1 MHAKSW
7 IVSYRELARL
17 NKMFWIG
24 YVVSLSILQVTSL
37 LQCLSM
43 GLLTHAGDS
52 NTMTFPGFEWP
63 YPVCWPKMSYN
74 WVKKNKN
81 RKEYQQMCTRSC
93 LSMQYNSTP
102 MRTVCK
108 TSHTEDTC
116 DYFFTCPFGQL
127 KSIFCLPN
135 FCFFT
140 CPEQALM
147 LSPDGLTTSE
157 GWGVVTFTWCFVKS
171 GWISEPCL

>member
-1 MHAKSW
+1 MTLMHAKSW

-74 WVKKNKN
+74 WVKKIKIERNINKCAHARACQCN
-81 RKEYQQMCTRSC
+81 TILLRCEQCAKHRIRKTLVIIFLLVHLDNLNLYSA
-93 LSMQYNSTP
+93 
-102 MRTVCK
+102 
-108 TSHTEDTC
+108 
-116 DYFFTCPFGQL
+116 CPTFVFL
-127 KSIFCLPN
+127 LVPN
-135 FCFFT
+135 
-140 CPEQALM
+140 
-147 LSPDGLTTSE
+147 
-157 GWGVVTFTWCFVKS
+157 KR
-171 GWISEPCL
+171 